1 VSFPAP
7 SRVRLTTLEAS
18 SPIEPSSTLARGR
31 VGFPQSFPPRASSF
45 RLALHAG
52 AEIARAGSVG
62 IAEGV
67 PPGRACQTEPP
78 TRKGAALAGRMVFVA
93 ACRGDI
99 FVFRIPLPWRGGGC
113 VLRVFACGETLDVNV
128 FFCCTCGSLL
138 LFPGKTEWWWRFPWL
153 LIVGLPQCVR
163 CRAAAMRQPYKPCHF
178 VRTLC
183 GHLHLA
189 PYLPKCNSGTEF
201 AILTAVE
208 NSTEI

>member
-1 VSFPAP
+1 LIILFFGNAKIQNCCIPPHP

-18 SPIEPSSTLARGR
+18 SPKEPSSTLARGR

-52 AEIARAGSVG
+52 AGTARVGGIG

-78 TRKGAALAGRMVFVA
+78 TRKGTAPSGRRAFVA
-93 ACRGDI
+93 VCRGDI
-99 FVFRIPLPWRGGGC
+99 FVFRIPLHWRGGGS

-128 FFCCTCGSLL
+128 LFCCTCGSLL
-138 LFPGKTEWWWRFPWL
+138 LFPGKTEWWWRFRWL

-178 VRTLC
+178 VRNLRETTRLSPC
-183 GHLHLA
+183 A
-189 PYLPKCNSGTEF
+189 
-201 AILTAVE
+201 
-208 NSTEI
+208 